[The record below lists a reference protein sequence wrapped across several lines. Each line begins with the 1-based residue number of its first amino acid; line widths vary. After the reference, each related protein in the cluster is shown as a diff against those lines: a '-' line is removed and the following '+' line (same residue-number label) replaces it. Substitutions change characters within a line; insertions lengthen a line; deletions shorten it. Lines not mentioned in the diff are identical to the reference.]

1 MEGAS
6 QEWRQ
11 VRQKAGA
18 GAWALLAR
26 QVVLLP
32 LGIISGVVLA
42 RLLGPEVWGA
52 YASITILVMG
62 AGLLGDWG
70 LGAWVVQAPEEP
82 SPQALRTIF
91 TFQLLLMGG
100 LALALGLLASQISHV
115 FQLPAQGAW
124 WLRLMALHLLVG
136 TFGLL
141 PTLLLERRL
150 GFGSFARIDV
160 LTVLCDRGIALALA
174 FAQAGVWAFLWA
186 GLISM
191 ALRAWLLARAA
202 PWAWGLAWDWAV
214 LKEAATFGLAM
225 QGSNLTMMVRD
236 HINAWMGGPLAG
248 PHRVGLL
255 NWGTNQALALS
266 NPVVQALARVGFP
279 AMARLQERPQERAAL
294 LGQGLA
300 LANLSVW
307 PMLTAWVGLGPH
319 VVTFLYGNAWREGLA
334 VLGCFAL
341 RVAATNLTSA
351 LVGHEQAMGRAKGSL
366 ALTTAW
372 TLLELGGA
380 WWAAQRWG
388 WVGIAYAA
396 AVLAWPTALFLMWKV
411 GRELALPWGRIVVK
425 PLMVCALVHLATQL
439 VLHQVNTLATF
450 LAALALAAGVGLA
463 GAAVLDGPLLEL
475 ALAPVARRMGLEELL
490 QEELSPPQEASAVLP

>member
-1 MEGAS
+1 MAS
-6 QEWRQ
+6 EWRQ

-26 QVVLLP
+26 QVILLP

-82 SPQALRTIF
+82 STQALRTIF
-91 TFQLLLMGG
+91 TFQLLVMGA
-100 LALALGLLASQISHV
+100 LALALALLASQVAHL

-136 TFGLL
+136 TVGLL

-186 GLISM
+186 GLASM

-202 PWAWGLAWDWAV
+202 PWAWGLAWDRSV
-214 LKEAATFGLAM
+214 LREAATFGLAV
-225 QGSNLTMMVRD
+225 QGSNLAMMVRD
-236 HINAWMGGPLAG
+236 HINGWVGGPLAG

-255 NWGTNQALALS
+255 NWGTNQVQALA

-279 AMARLQERPQERAAL
+279 ALARLQDRPAERAVL

-351 LVGHEQAMGRAKGSL
+351 LVGHEQAMGRAKESL
-366 ALTTAW
+366 ALTSTW
-372 TLLELGGA
+372 TLLEVAGA
-380 WWAAQRWG
+380 LWAAHRWG

-396 AVLAWPTALFLMWKV
+396 AALAWPAALVLMWRV
-411 GRELALPWGRIVVK
+411 GRELSLPWERILLR
-425 PLMVCALVHLATQL
+425 PLLVCVLVHFATQM
-439 VLHQVNTLATF
+439 VLHQITTLATF
-450 LAALALAAGVGLA
+450 LAALAWSAGVGLA
-463 GAAVLDGPLLEL
+463 GAALLDGPLVEL
-475 ALAPVARRMGLEELL
+475 ALAPVARRLGMEEVL
-490 QEELSPPQEASAVLP
+490 QEELTPPQENSVALS